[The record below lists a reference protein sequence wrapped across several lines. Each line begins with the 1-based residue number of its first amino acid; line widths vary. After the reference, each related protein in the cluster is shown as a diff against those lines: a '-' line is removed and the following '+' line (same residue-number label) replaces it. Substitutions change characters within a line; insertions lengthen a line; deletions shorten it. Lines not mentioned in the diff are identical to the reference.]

1 MLDLLAAISSVDP
14 PALLAW
20 LVLAFAAG
28 MYPIGVML
36 GSNCSPCCGCNGGP
50 GTCETTGNCAGG
62 CVCVDGRC
70 VVDPCTQCTEGELP
84 ETLTVTFDGLADQTP
99 GADLITLSFAAC
111 YGGGVAG
118 KVTAPGGDRVTDKGP
133 ISAVSLTD
141 GGSGYAKLGRVA
153 PTLTVSGG
161 SGTGAT
167 FTPSLSTSQDACDLD
182 LWALQSV
189 AASGGTGYEDGD
201 TLTITAAAGDTE
213 VSAAAVTLYLDKT
226 EPTLTLSGGATATV
240 TMAAIGDGNYRI
252 SAVAVTSGGTGYS
265 ENQLLSFSVG
275 ANDVTLIAAY
285 NARARVVHDTPAN
298 ALLYEEGSGS
308 GAVLTPVWTLLPSN
322 QWPAPHRK
330 TYYLSAVTIT
340 NGGSGYSIDDLLQ
353 FYFASNDDGQ
363 EIEGGTI
370 FVDAVDGSGAITA
383 VFITDSG
390 GRYVGSRTDALHS
403 VGITS
408 GGSYYHDDPG
418 ARRVVVDA
426 GGSYYREDA
435 SVAPYV
441 ATVTVSIA
449 QVSPSAGTGASLS
462 VTIDDDTS
470 SETFGEITG
479 ITIDDGG
486 DDYLAHEMFDTCLSR
501 FDGRSIVLTRSLPA
515 WPNILPF
522 YTGPCVYRYVCQH
535 DLQCS
540 LEVEWAVVRY
550 IGPDT
555 PMRVI
560 FGVYHPHLDGVWRPQ
575 DQGVMTADELSPD
588 CSDIDVT
595 ATGGENVPEGATAH
609 VAGGGEY
616 EETATCA
623 KISQQDI
630 ASSQV
635 TINWAGK
642 TWVAFEGAVE
652 KPCDLGDINFSVN
665 YCGIFS
671 SLGASGHA
679 GSGGRWADE
688 LLPNPS
694 APNDCGSFGQEWI
707 ATVFLVIN
715 NTCDRY
721 WNGSVEVTHRY
732 YWRSWFFGPGPTG
745 TRDCTWTY
753 QIVDV
758 PIDEDGMPSGQ
769 ITLGT
774 PQFTQGDSWGSNFP
788 LHPDQ
793 EIYPYYPPPCSNP
806 GTPTIS
812 IAVMP

>member
-1 MLDLLAAISSVDP
+1 MFDLLAAIQEIEPTAIPLVAIMLSSV
-14 PALLAW
+14 AMY
-20 LVLAFAAG
+20 LVGIIL
-28 MYPIGVML
+28 P
-36 GSNCSPCCGCNGGP
+36 CSPCC
-50 GTCETTGNCAGG
+50 TCTL
-62 CVCVDGRC
+62 
-70 VVDPCTQCTEGELP
+70 CTEGALP

-99 GADLITLSFAAC
+99 GPDLITLSFTAC
-111 YGGGVAG
+111 YGGGAAG
-118 KVTAPGGDRVTDKGP
+118 QVTAPGGDRVTDKGP
-133 ISAVSLTD
+133 ISAVSLTS

-167 FTPSLSTSQDACDLD
+167 FTPSLSTSQDGCELD
-182 LWALQSV
+182 LWALESA
-189 AASGGTGYEDGD
+189 AASGGSDYEDGD

-213 VSAAAVTLYLDKT
+213 VSAAAATLYLDKT
-226 EPTLTLSGGATATV
+226 EPTLTLDGGATATV

-265 ENQLLSFSVG
+265 EGQALTFSVG
-275 ANDVTLIAAY
+275 VDDETVSAAT
-285 NARARVVHDTPAN
+285 ATARVVHDTPAN

-340 NGGSGYSIDDLLQ
+340 NGGSGYSIDDFLE

-363 EIEGGTI
+363 LIEGGTF

-383 VFITDSG
+383 VFITDNG

-441 ATVTVSIA
+441 ATVTVSIE
-449 QVSPSAGTGASLS
+449 QDSPSAGTGASLS

-486 DDYLAHEMFDTCLSR
+486 DDHLAHEMFDTCLSR

-515 WPNILPF
+515 WPDILPL
-522 YTGPCVYRYVCQH
+522 YTDSCDYRFACQH
-535 DLQCS
+535 DLQCG

-630 ASSQV
+630 ESSQV

-652 KPCDLGDINFSVN
+652 KPCDLGDISFSVN
-665 YCGIFS
+665 YCGIHS
-671 SLGASGHA
+671 NLAANGHA

-707 ATVFLVIN
+707 ATVFLFLN

-732 YWRSWFFGPGPTG
+732 YWRSWFVGDGAPTG
-745 TRDCTWTY
+745 NRDCIWTY
-753 QIVDV
+753 QIIDV
-758 PIDEDGMPSGQ
+758 PIDENGMPSGQ

-774 PQFTQGDSWGSNFP
+774 PQFSQSDPWGSNFP